1 MDDPEE
7 ELEDS
12 NEAGEGDAKPVKRKK
27 RVKIRLRTIPGL
39 RYQIKASQNMKAWS
53 NHGDPII
60 GKGEALDLLNE
71 LQNDPRMF
79 YKVEI
84 SDD

>member
-7 ELEDS
+7 EEGQIDS
-12 NEAGEGDAKPVKRKK
+12 GDGDTTPIKRKK

-60 GKGEALDLLNE
+60 GRGGSTRPA
-71 LQNDPRMF
+71 Q
-79 YKVEI
+79 
-84 SDD
+84 